1 MASKAYDENN
11 PTSLPNTT
19 CFTQET
25 IVEDT
30 SLDEISDDFTPTSEK
45 NVFFTQKKCSD
56 STEPTGFSSDCQN
69 STLSYDGI
77 KNGVVN
83 KSCVTQNAIAQT
95 SLAIESEEGSE
106 GPLFS
111 LAQALDFERSPAAQT
126 LPDIIENDENVSGNY
141 SQKTLHID
149 ANSSEPQNEIPH
161 PLPNTDTT
169 EQHQEPTK
177 ENAEEPG
184 SYEPKPGCSAEKP
197 SSEYSVSYD
206 DERPTILRLTKRNYY
221 VSPLH
226 SDESDIDDSDAD
238 PNFTVD
244 SSPEARRSSHD
255 TDKENIQSDESVS
268 AEPDNTNKG
277 KKRKLNAQEW
287 GVKKTKLLRNSGKAY
302 TSCSKSKKKFP
313 ERKLRPA
320 CTEKCRLGCS
330 AKISEAVREN
340 IFRTY
345 WALADLEK
353 QREFISSHTGD
364 IKPKYRYSSTQNFRR
379 MNTAFYFD
387 VNSNRIR
394 VCKKFFKATL
404 DINDRPIRTTVMK
417 KSDTGFLFQ
426 DRRGKHGKQPV
437 VAPEI
442 KDSVRRFISAIPRIE
457 SHYLRA
463 QTTREYI
470 EGGKSSADLY
480 RDYKEERERHHLPIA
495 NSVMFNRIF
504 NGEFNIS
511 FYAPKKDQCDQ
522 CESYKNSNQEGKAKL
537 VDSYN
542 LHLEEKKLSREQK
555 SIDKNIADNNT
566 HVNEGDNVHSVIEKQ
581 IRRHLKSGPIYV
593 PEQYATLIRTAKK
606 NGPPYRVHELTFED
620 FFDLKILQEEL
631 GSNFNMNTDKAKSR
645 MLSTRVFQIFF
656 CLLLVHVLS
665 ANAGTAIGRTLAN
678 MLNRIQTLLLQVPI
692 ISALAPAINPMLG
705 LVKRVFSIL

>member
-1 MASKAYDENN
+1 MSSARAKKILAMASKAYDENN
-11 PTSLPNTT
+11 LTSLPNTT

-30 SLDEISDDFTPTSEK
+30 SLDEISDDFTPNSEK
-45 NVFFTQKKCSD
+45 NVYFTQKKCSD
-56 STEPTGFSSDCQN
+56 STEPTGFSPDCQN

-77 KNGVVN
+77 KNG
-83 KSCVTQNAIAQT
+83 
-95 SLAIESEEGSE
+95 
-106 GPLFS
+106 
-111 LAQALDFERSPAAQT
+111 ALDFERSPAVQT

-184 SYEPKPGCSAEKP
+184 SYVPKPGCSAGKP

-206 DERPTILRLTKRNYY
+206 DESPTILRLTKRNYY

-244 SSPEARRSSHD
+244 NSPEAGRSSHD

-330 AKISEAVREN
+330 AKISEA
-340 IFRTY
+340 
-345 WALADLEK
+345 
-353 QREFISSHTGD
+353 
-364 IKPKYRYSSTQNFRR
+364 
-379 MNTAFYFD
+379 
-387 VNSNRIR
+387 
-394 VCKKFFKATL
+394 ATL
-404 DINDRPIRTTVMK
+404 DINNRPIRTTVMK
-417 KSDTGFLFQ
+417 KSDTGFLSQ
-426 DRRGKHGKQPV
+426 DRRGKHGKQLV
-437 VAPEI
+437 LAPEI
-442 KDSVRRFISAIPRIE
+442 KDSVRRFIRAIPTIE

-470 EGGKSSADLY
+470 EGGKSLADLY
-480 RDYKEERERHHLPIA
+480 RVYKEERERHHLPIA
-495 NSVMFNRIF
+495 NSD
-504 NGEFNIS
+504 GEFNIS

-522 CESYKNSNQEGKAKL
+522 CESYKNSDQEGKAKL
-537 VDSYN
+537 VESYN
-542 LHLEEKKLSREQK
+542 LHLEKKSSLG
-555 SIDKNIADNNT
+555 N
-566 HVNEGDNVHSVIEKQ
+566 
-581 IRRHLKSGPIYV
+581 RRV
-593 PEQYATLIRTAKK
+593 
-606 NGPPYRVHELTFED
+606 LT
-620 FFDLKILQEEL
+620 KI
-631 GSNFNMNTDKAKSR
+631 
-645 MLSTRVFQIFF
+645 
-656 CLLLVHVLS
+656 
-665 ANAGTAIGRTLAN
+665 
-678 MLNRIQTLLLQVPI
+678 
-692 ISALAPAINPMLG
+692 
-705 LVKRVFSIL
+705 

>member
-1 MASKAYDENN
+1 MSSARAKKILAMASKAYDENN
-11 PTSLPNTT
+11 LTSLPNTT

-30 SLDEISDDFTPTSEK
+30 SLDEISDDFTPNSEK
-45 NVFFTQKKCSD
+45 NVYFTQKKCSD
-56 STEPTGFSSDCQN
+56 STEPTGFSPDCQN

-83 KSCVTQNAIAQT
+83 KSCDNQNAIAQT

-111 LAQALDFERSPAAQT
+111 LAQALDFERSPAVQT

-149 ANSSEPQNEIPH
+149 ANSSEPHNEIPH

-184 SYEPKPGCSAEKP
+184 SYVPKPGCSAEKP

-244 SSPEARRSSHD
+244 NSPEAGRSSHD
-255 TDKENIQSDESVS
+255 TDKENIQSDESVL

-287 GVKKTKLLRNSGKAY
+287 GVKKTKLLRNS
-302 TSCSKSKKKFP
+302 
-313 ERKLRPA
+313 
-320 CTEKCRLGCS
+320 
-330 AKISEAVREN
+330 
-340 IFRTY
+340 
-345 WALADLEK
+345 
-353 QREFISSHTGD
+353 
-364 IKPKYRYSSTQNFRR
+364 
-379 MNTAFYFD
+379 
-387 VNSNRIR
+387 
-394 VCKKFFKATL
+394 
-404 DINDRPIRTTVMK
+404 
-417 KSDTGFLFQ
+417 
-426 DRRGKHGKQPV
+426 DRRGKHGKQLV
-437 VAPEI
+437 LAPEI
-442 KDSVRRFISAIPRIE
+442 KDSVRRFISAIPTIE

-470 EGGKSSADLY
+470 EGGKSLADLY

-495 NSVMFNRIF
+495 NSD
-504 NGEFNIS
+504 GEFNIS

-522 CESYKNSNQEGKAKL
+522 CESYKNSDQEGKARL
-537 VDSYN
+537 VESYN
-542 LHLEEKKLSREQK
+542 LHLEKK
-555 SIDKNIADNNT
+555 
-566 HVNEGDNVHSVIEKQ
+566 
-581 IRRHLKSGPIYV
+581 
-593 PEQYATLIRTAKK
+593 
-606 NGPPYRVHELTFED
+606 
-620 FFDLKILQEEL
+620 
-631 GSNFNMNTDKAKSR
+631 
-645 MLSTRVFQIFF
+645 
-656 CLLLVHVLS
+656 
-665 ANAGTAIGRTLAN
+665 
-678 MLNRIQTLLLQVPI
+678 
-692 ISALAPAINPMLG
+692 AL
-705 LVKRVFSIL
+705 